1 MNELE
6 GVFIFC
12 EGDHDLAF
20 CHLVMK
26 HIAKAE
32 RMSIPDTNAPAPL
45 GDIVKRQLTKQ
56 LEGDECKVLRY
67 RHAYKLG
74 NTRVFLYKTEGKGQ
88 YTLVKELIK
97 SVELFLPCGT
107 FGSFELNS
115 AGVAPVRETLSKAR
129 YMFVYDNDE
138 KNLDSLCRWWRIN
151 YSEITECPSWS
162 ICDEGVTRDNGRIFG
177 NKSVYG
183 WCVGDESN
191 TLEDVLLTFLPMLG
205 GFPVERCMCFIDE
218 IAQDA
223 TLRWNWAPRG
233 ERPGPE
239 QFLAAK
245 ERKNKAAI
253 TISGQNHRPGGSLAA
268 IIQDCLKLEGTKN
281 DDADKVRIFMNNEY
295 ALRFWDF
302 FKAFIA
308 LKETHI

>member
-6 GVFIFC
+6 GIFIFC

-32 RMSIPDTNAPAPL
+32 RMSIPDTNAPSPV
-45 GDIVKRQLTKQ
+45 GNIVKTRLSKQ
-56 LEGDECKVLRY
+56 LEGEDCKVLRY

-74 NTRVFLYKTEGKGQ
+74 CKRVFLYKTEGKGQ
-88 YTLVKELIK
+88 YALVKELIA
-97 SVELFLPCGT
+97 SVESFLPDGI
-107 FGSFELNS
+107 FGSLSLNS
-115 AGVAPVRETLSKAR
+115 AGTAPVRDALSKTR

-138 KNLDSLCRWWRIN
+138 KNLDSLCRWWRKI

-162 ICDEGVTRDNGRIFG
+162 ICNEGEACDNGRIYG
-177 NKSVYG
+177 NKAVYG

-191 TLEDVLLTFLPMLG
+191 TLEDVLLTFLPKLG

-223 TLRWNWAPRG
+223 KSRWNWVPRG
-233 ERPGPE
+233 EQPKE
-239 QFLAAK
+239 VSAAK

-281 DDADKVRIFMNNEY
+281 DDANKVQIFMTNAY
-295 ALRFWDF
+295 ALRFWEF
-302 FKAFIA
+302 FKAFIG
-308 LKETHI
+308 LEEMQI